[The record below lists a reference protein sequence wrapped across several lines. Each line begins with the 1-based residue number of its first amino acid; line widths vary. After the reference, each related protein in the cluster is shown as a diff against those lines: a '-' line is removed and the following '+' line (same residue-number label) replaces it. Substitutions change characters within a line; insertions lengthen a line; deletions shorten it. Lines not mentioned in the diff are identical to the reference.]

1 MRFRTRIS
9 NVALL
14 HKIVRS
20 LAALAKVCVVRLSP
34 DSVHFIVPGN
44 EGRDGVQ
51 PTLFDHYRIES
62 NNNNEIWLE
71 INLDALLKVLRSADT
86 SSGIA
91 DGGRGGNTTL
101 SDADVMVKLN
111 KLDGRPV
118 WTFEISGRTS
128 QGHPIT
134 ITHNVTVHIIS
145 SRRQKELTEP
155 LCPPPDIHLVL
166 PNLSE
171 LKTIVSRLGHL
182 AEDVSLAANH
192 NGQLDLSV
200 KASGV
205 QMSTTWNNLRIPTTA
220 DAEDTEPPPPDKM
233 FSTTISIRGF
243 QKFLTSHYVS
253 GVAIACEYGLSYHAE
268 YSGICEGHC
277 VIAYVYIGEID
288 EAGGVLTF
296 FLPAKN
302 VD

>member
-1 MRFRTRIS
+1 MRFRTRIV
-9 NVALL
+9 NVGLL

-44 EGRDGVQ
+44 EGGDGVQ
-51 PTLFDHYRIES
+51 VWSQVKVPTLFDHFRIES

-71 INLDALLKVLRSADT
+71 VNLDALLKVLRSADT

-118 WTFEISGRTS
+118 WTFEISGRTP
-128 QGHPIT
+128 QGNPIT

-182 AEDVSLAANH
+182 AEDVTLAANH
-192 NGQLDLSV
+192 NGQLDLRV
-200 KASGV
+200 KTNGV

-220 DAEDTEPPPPDKM
+220 DAEDTDPPPPEQM

-243 QKFLTSHYVS
+243 QKFLTSHHVS
-253 GVAIACEYGLSYHAE
+253 GVAIAC
-268 YSGICEGHC
+268 ICEGHC

>member
-51 PTLFDHYRIES
+51 VWSQVKVPTLFDHFRIES

-71 INLDALLKVLRSADT
+71 VNLDALLKVLRSADT

-91 DGGRGGNTTL
+91 NGGRGGNTTL

-118 WTFEISGRTS
+118 WTFEISGRTP
-128 QGHPIT
+128 QGNPIT

-155 LCPPPDIHLVL
+155 LCPPPD
-166 PNLSE
+166 

-182 AEDVSLAANH
+182 AEDVTLAANH
-192 NGQLDLSV
+192 NGQLDLRV
-200 KASGV
+200 KANGV

-220 DAEDTEPPPPDKM
+220 DAEDTDPHPPEQM

-253 GVAIACEYGLSYHAE
+253 GVAIAC
-268 YSGICEGHC
+268 ICEGHC
-277 VIAYVYIGEID
+277 VIAYVYIGGEID